1 MNEITKMVLVTTLI
15 CSFCAALLGALND
28 GLKKRIDRQKD
39 YFIRGPAV
47 KELFGGCPNDPLS
60 DQLILVQEKG
70 NFSIYPWIEG
80 GKVRRVILE
89 WPGRGG
95 YGGDV
100 TVMTA
105 VDLESDRV
113 YGVRVTQHKETPG
126 VGTRAMEPLYL
137 NKYIRLLAK
146 EDIRL
151 KKDGGQV
158 DAVSG
163 ASRSSAAIAD
173 GVDQATKFV
182 MANKNKIVESILA
195 KRPPKKGK

>member
-39 YFIRGPAV
+39 YFIRGPAI
-47 KELFGGCPNDPLS
+47 KELFEGCPNDPLS
-60 DQLILVQEKG
+60 DQVAFVRETG
-70 NFSIYPWIEG
+70 NISIYPWVEG

-89 WPGRGG
+89 WAGRGG

-100 TVMTA
+100 VVMTA

-113 YGVRVTQHKETPG
+113 HGLRVSQHKETPG
-126 VGTRAMEPLYL
+126 VGTRAMEPSYL
-137 NKYIRLLAK
+137 NQYVRMSAK
-146 EDIRL
+146 GDIRL

-158 DAVSG
+158 DAVTG

-173 GVDQATKFV
+173 GVNQATKFV
-182 MANKNKIVESILA
+182 IANKDKIVKSIM
-195 KRPPKKGK
+195 RKKGS